1 MMRRLRPNYHIK
13 DEPQGEEEVEEE
25 PQGPEQEQPPQN
37 IYTTYEDMYALGEN
51 INNMYNTAN
60 ALRDTTAT
68 GLPGGT
74 FHHNEHQEGLQKPK
88 LGDVFLKDRKSVV

>member
-60 ALRDTTAT
+60 ALRDTTANLT
-68 GLPGGT
+68 SDFANWTTRWNFPP
-74 FHHNEHQEGLQKPK
+74 Q
-88 LGDVFLKDRKSVV
+88 